1 MSDDNA
7 MDVDNAPKI
16 PPPCIFR
23 DISHQS
29 PMCSS
34 SPSLPQVLVDNFKKE
49 MIAEASS
56 AHLSER
62 LINAGSDKNLEYA
75 LFNVLLTSWTVIKGT
90 DLQKYVDFSSGPD
103 IRKLLQSLN
112 GSEVEELKSAV
123 LAGDWARL
131 ITHRMCPT
139 CFRGK
144 YIVIWYRHSE
154 TSKTSQ
160 RSP

>member
-7 MDVDNAPKI
+7 MDVDNAPKT

-34 SPSLPQVLVDNFKKE
+34 SPSLPQVLVDNFKKQ

-56 AHLSER
+56 AKHWSES
-62 LINAGSDKNLEYA
+62 LINAGSHKNLEFA
-75 LFNVLLTSWTVIKGT
+75 LFNVLSSSWRVLIGT
-90 DLQKYVDFSSGPD
+90 DLQKYVIDLSSGPD
-103 IRKLLQSLN
+103 IRKLLQNLN

-144 YIVIWYRHSE
+144 YIVIWYWHSE
-154 TSKTSQ
+154 TSKTS
-160 RSP
+160 

>member
-7 MDVDNAPKI
+7 MDVDNAPKT

-34 SPSLPQVLVDNFKKE
+34 TSSSPSLPQALLDEFKDE
-49 MIAEASS
+49 MIEEAS
-56 AHLSER
+56 AAKEWSER
-62 LINAGSDKNLEYA
+62 LINAGSVEDLLQTV
-75 LFNVLLTSWTVIKGT
+75 LFQVLSSLGRVVMRTA
-90 DLQKYVDFSSGPD
+90 LQKYIIDLSGGLH

-112 GSEVEELKSAV
+112 GSELEELKRAI
-123 LAGDWARL
+123 LAGDWACL

-139 CFRGK
+139 CFQGK
-144 YIVIWYRHSE
+144 YIVIW
-154 TSKTSQ
+154 
-160 RSP
+160 